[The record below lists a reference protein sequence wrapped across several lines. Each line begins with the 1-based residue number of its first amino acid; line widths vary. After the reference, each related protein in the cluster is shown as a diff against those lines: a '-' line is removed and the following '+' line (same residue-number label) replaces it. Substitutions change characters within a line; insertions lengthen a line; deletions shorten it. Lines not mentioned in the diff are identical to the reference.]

1 MGRSRSTS
9 ILDLVVQLD
18 LAVVDYC
25 TTSNRSSVFEY
36 STKVI
41 HHDAADVLAAAEKQL
56 QANERLKAG
65 LLTKRNDL
73 VMTILGRDQAA
84 PKPNYRAT

>member
-25 TTSNRSSVFEY
+25 TNRSSVFEY